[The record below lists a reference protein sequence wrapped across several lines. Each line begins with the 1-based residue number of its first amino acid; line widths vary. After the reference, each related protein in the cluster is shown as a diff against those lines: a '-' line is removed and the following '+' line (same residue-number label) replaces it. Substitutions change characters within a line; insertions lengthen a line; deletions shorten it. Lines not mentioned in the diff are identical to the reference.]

1 MNEQNLDTC
10 VCGHKIK
17 GLNDHNI
24 KKHPEHCIPYKDAN
38 SQPKITFMNFFKN
51 IGTKKQHIKEKPI
64 ERCLP
69 TPQKQPSELIGNF
82 INENDE
88 FQSNF

>member
-24 KKHPEHCIPYKDAN
+24 KKHREHCIKKMLIAN
-38 SQPKITFMNFFKN
+38 L
-51 IGTKKQHIKEKPI
+51 
-64 ERCLP
+64 R
-69 TPQKQPSELIGNF
+69 
-82 INENDE
+82 
-88 FQSNF
+88 